1 LLPSHCALL
10 PPSLSLSLLSQ
21 VSTIAHGVVGLFIG
35 AVLRIPRLGS
45 EGIKQLAADA
55 DHLCAVLSALGA
67 GLDSVVPGADVTP
80 IALLRDV
87 QEALSGGAAEL
98 RKRLSAQK
106 EKTLATECVRAV
118 ARLMRVV
125 VP

>member
-1 LLPSHCALL
+1 MG
-10 PPSLSLSLLSQ
+10 
-21 VSTIAHGVVGLFIG
+21 IFIG

-55 DHLCAVLSALGA
+55 DHLCTVLSALGA
-67 GLDSVVPGADVTP
+67 GLDAVVPGANVTP

-87 QEALSGGAAEL
+87 QDALSGGAAEL
-98 RKRLSAQK
+98 RKRLRTQK

-118 ARLMRVV
+118 ARLMCVV